1 MFTQNYKDKKIRF
14 LKHFSPLQGQYGFD
28 ILKECILK
36 NDVSL
41 IEFIEL
47 GWDIDYVSN
56 GYNLLYFACYLNLE
70 NHVEILVKHM
80 KQIDHPDAFP
90 AVCSLC
96 ILGNPYIAKMILSKK
111 IDVHRMDKKGRTGPD
126 FLQSDSNQP
135 NFLKILSMLY
145 EYGYNLNF
153 KNKSGNTI
161 LGTYLTSLHPPK
173 VIIEWL
179 IIHGA
184 DVNSNVYLRDKTQM
198 PIKQYI
204 RLNNVSLNLGKIV
217 KKYLI

>member
-1 MFTQNYKDKKIRF
+1 M
-14 LKHFSPLQGQYGFD
+14 KHFSPLQGQYGFD

-96 ILGNPYIAKMILSKK
+96 ILGNPYIAKKILY
-111 IDVHRMDKKGRTGPD
+111 IDKKTAKPT
-126 FLQSDSNQP
+126 
-135 NFLKILSMLY
+135 KM
-145 EYGYNLNF
+145 E
-153 KNKSGNTI
+153 
-161 LGTYLTSLHPPK
+161 
-173 VIIEWL
+173 
-179 IIHGA
+179 
-184 DVNSNVYLRDKTQM
+184 
-198 PIKQYI
+198 IKDIYANIVI
-204 RLNNVSLNLGKIV
+204 RLSRP
-217 KKYLI
+217 